1 MRIEL
6 EIEPRDPGV
15 LPLREAWEAAARR
28 HEGRHDALA
37 AAALARYHE
46 VSAAPMP
53 AGVREPLSV
62 IPSLARLLTTAGW
75 RPDDAARRSFAGALA
90 YFVDPHDL
98 IPDEGSHF
106 GFLDDA
112 LVLKLALDEARH
124 EWFAWCDYSDYL
136 EAHPDE
142 AGIDRGTWMQR
153 RRSRLT
159 QELRRRN
166 DAGYRADG
174 RREGGFVER
183 YSPSTDAPGRFGVR

>member
-37 AAALARYHE
+37 AAALARYQQ
-46 VSAAPMP
+46 VSSGAMP
-53 AGVREPLSV
+53 SGVREPLSLV
-62 IPSLARLLTTAGW
+62 PSLARLLTTSSWQA
-75 RPDDAARRSFAGALA
+75 DAAARESFAGALA
-90 YFVDPHDL
+90 YFVDPDDL
-98 IPDEGSHF
+98 IPDDGSHF

-112 LVLKLALDEARH
+112 LVLKLALAEARH

-136 EAHPDE
+136 EANPDE
-142 AGIDRGTWMQR
+142 AGIDRETWMQR
-153 RRSRLT
+153 RRARLA
-159 QELRRRN
+159 QDLRRRN

-174 RREGGFVER
+174 RRDGGFVER
-183 YSPSTDAPGRFGVR
+183 YAPSTDAPGRFGVR